1 MASMVPGSL
10 RQWGEGRRQ
19 IQIDK
24 EGTRDV
30 SAVES
35 LGVVDI
41 EVLGVALGLV
51 DAGVVNV
58 VLLVDGLPELST
70 DLNVA

>member
-1 MASMVPGSL
+1 M
-10 RQWGEGRRQ
+10 
-19 IQIDK
+19 
-24 EGTRDV
+24 
-30 SAVES
+30 
-35 LGVVDI
+35 
-41 EVLGVALGLV
+41 ALGLV

>member
-1 MASMVPGSL
+1 M
-10 RQWGEGRRQ
+10 
-19 IQIDK
+19 
-24 EGTRDV
+24 T
-30 SAVES
+30 
-35 LGVVDI
+35 
-41 EVLGVALGLV
+41 LGLV